1 MDTLFGPR
9 VPELS
14 GSVNGGKLVGEKAPR
29 GAAVRQHARL
39 GEESTEKKSNLPLLS
54 VFFLHFSM

>member
-29 GAAVRQHARL
+29 GSAVRQRARL
-39 GEESTEKKSNLPLLS
+39 GEESAEKKNQ
-54 VFFLHFSM
+54 V